1 MHSFIHVWSPQRAV
15 HASSFFTTYLHFV
28 ISELAWARVLPPNL
42 AVAFQP
48 PGQSSLPLRLTGR
61 AALRRASVQS
71 MLQRCAPHLRQWFEH
86 RWVASHSEWCGSQC
100 AAAIILDGNEKLAPY
115 GCCCATRG
123 PRGDLRFC
131 QRAPRRGRLT
141 CSLPEHRV
149 QDLAL
154 QNMHA
159 ARLQGRRFLRWL
171 PRRCRDATWS
181 SSAADCNTAK
191 TASARAYH
199 RGGILCATFHC
210 GVVTAPRRFHVAE
223 SLPQVAAYL
232 EHLLRC
238 NAALRVVGY
247 DDWCHLEPHL
257 ARHGTA
263 AARSLRGYVDRWH
276 ARGHRRPQCW
286 SSYSP
291 DRFAS
296 LWDWEEHTR
305 HGGVQVRALLQH
317 LAGAERWELH
327 SWSGSLWGSARPS
340 LRLHALLQQ
349 DLPLVLSFYVHD
361 SPLQDIR
368 VRSEGGRA
376 KVLAAM
382 RRCTVTLRDP
392 LRTSTWNVD
401 AGAEL
406 VAVAPAHHV
415 SGYPQKFLR
424 AQLAAVAHFPLRVI
438 LRRRAPARAGH
449 PCIAFLLAV
458 LLACLHADTFSSQV
472 LFARDDAR
480 IPSGAS
486 FLFPDLFRM
495 LLRAGPFFFGL
506 PRLILPMTR
515 LKPTTIRGRPHD
527 TSLKE
532 RQWRSLNLLAR
543 SLRCTSPAAFDVLPC
558 SRPAEHAGLRLYL
571 VPAAFSR
578 FLAGARPWW
587 CCCCCRASVISMR
600 LAPLQPRRAGHAGCT
615 LCEQ

>member
-1 MHSFIHVWSPQRAV
+1 MARSGSDFLAEHFNTRRVFLRLRLRLRVV
-15 HASSFFTTYLHFV
+15 HA
-28 ISELAWARVLPPNL
+28 
-42 AVAFQP
+42 AVRP
-48 PGQSSLPLRLTGR
+48 
-61 AALRRASVQS
+61 
-71 MLQRCAPHLRQWFEH
+71 
-86 RWVASHSEWCGSQC
+86 
-100 AAAIILDGNEKLAPY
+100 
-115 GCCCATRG
+115 
-123 PRGDLRFC
+123 
-131 QRAPRRGRLT
+131 
-141 CSLPEHRV
+141 
-149 QDLAL
+149 
-154 QNMHA
+154 
-159 ARLQGRRFLRWL
+159 
-171 PRRCRDATWS
+171 
-181 SSAADCNTAK
+181 
-191 TASARAYH
+191 SARSS
-199 RGGILCATFHC
+199 RCF
-210 GVVTAPRRFHVAE
+210 VAG
-223 SLPQVAAYL
+223 
-232 EHLLRC
+232 
-238 NAALRVVGY
+238 AALRVVGY
-247 DDWCHLEPHL
+247 DDWCHLEPHC

-296 LWDWEEHTR
+296 LWDWEEHTL
-305 HGGVQVRALLQH
+305 HGSVQVRA

-327 SWSGSLWGSARPS
+327 SWSGSLCGSARPS

-368 VRSEGGRA
+368 VRSEGGRT

-392 LRTSTWNVD
+392 LHTSTWNVD

-406 VAVAPAHHV
+406 VAVAPVQAAHHV

-458 LLACLHADTFSSQV
+458 LLACPHADTFSSQV
-472 LFARDDAR
+472 LFARDDVR

-495 LLRAGPFFFGL
+495 LLRAGFFFPGL

-543 SLRCTSPAAFDVLPC
+543 SLRCTSPAAFDVLLL
-558 SRPAEHAGLRLYL
+558 RALGLRHTQACGPSGTL
-571 VPAAFSR
+571 PFKNSR
-578 FLAGARPWW
+578 GCSAIARGRGRSTERKT
-587 CCCCCRASVISMR
+587 RAQ
-600 LAPLQPRRAGHAGCT
+600 A
-615 LCEQ
+615 